1 MSNLFNNNNRF
12 SSLMDDFSIKE
23 NTHDKM
29 KYNDDINKKKFYKR
43 ENFYSRQNNEKN
55 QKTQFYEEKIRN
67 KKKIDLN
74 NNLKLEN
81 FPELINKDKANKSV
95 NNHSKENITFLEK
108 LKFDNTPKIDSINN
122 DNNDNNVEPG
132 WVLLKKE
139 KGTNKTIV
147 KYGTQKEPTLQN
159 FNVNILNTLVDIN
172 EKHKKEYIYLW
183 GEDEY
188 EKMFLFLNYDY
199 NYFNKLDELYEEEIE
214 NRYQEE
220 LEEEKLN
227 DYVNSMHFEYY

>member
-43 ENFYSRQNNEKN
+43 ENFKSRQNNEKN

-108 LKFDNTPKIDSINN
+108 LKFDNTPKIDSI
-122 DNNDNNVEPG
+122 NNDNNVEPG

-227 DYVNSMHFEYY
+227 DYVNSRHFEYY